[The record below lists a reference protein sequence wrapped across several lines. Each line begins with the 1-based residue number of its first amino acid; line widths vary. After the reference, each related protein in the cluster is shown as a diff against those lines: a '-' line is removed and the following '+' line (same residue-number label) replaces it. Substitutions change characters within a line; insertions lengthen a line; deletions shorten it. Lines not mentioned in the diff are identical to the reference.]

1 MNARNK
7 HSKLSSRGPGW
18 LRLLS
23 LLLAVQLLAGAGW
36 IDAELQP
43 FTSDGC
49 SRFPD
54 GLYGQADLWRFC
66 CVEHDLAYWRGGSW
80 DERLAADRALQACVA
95 GTGQDEIANLMLAGV
110 RLGGSPWWPT
120 SYRWGYGWP
129 WLRGY
134 QPLSEHELEQVD
146 QRLVEYRSGLTDTA
160 DKALPIDSVEVGNW
174 HRVSAQLYRSAQPS
188 RAGFAEIKQRGIR
201 SVLNLRALH
210 DDDDEAEGLGLE
222 LYRVPMYAFSLN
234 EDQVVEALRIIHQA
248 PKPILVHCLHGA
260 DRTGTIVA
268 LYRILFQNW
277 SKDAALREMTSDVY
291 GFHPLFGNLVD
302 FIRDSDLSK
311 LRGKI
316 FAETNPAY

>member
-1 MNARNK
+1 MIARNK
-7 HSKLSSRGPGW
+7 RSKSSFRGRW
-18 LRLLS
+18 FRLLS
-23 LLLAVQLLAGAGW
+23 LLLGVQLLAGAGFA
-36 IDAELQP
+36 AELQS

-54 GLYGQADLWRFC
+54 GLYGQADLWHSC

-95 GTGQDEIANLMLAGV
+95 ATGQDEIANLMLVGV

-134 QPLSEHELEQVD
+134 QPLSGDELLQVE
-146 QRLVEYRSGLTDTA
+146 QRLAEYRSGVTNPV
-160 DKALPIDSVEVGNW
+160 DKALPIESTEVGNW
-174 HRVSAQLYRSAQPS
+174 HQVSAQLYRSAQPS
-188 RAGFAEIKQRGIR
+188 PAGFAEIKQRGIR

-210 DDDDEAEGLGLE
+210 DDDDEADGLGLE

-234 EDQVVEALRIIHQA
+234 EDKVVEALRIIHRA

-268 LYRILFQNW
+268 LYRILFQHW
-277 SKDAALREMTSDVY
+277 SRDAAIREMTSDQY
-291 GFHPLFGNLVD
+291 GFHALFGNLVD
-302 FIRDSDLSK
+302 FIRGSDLNK
-311 LRGKI
+311 LREKV
-316 FAETNPAY
+316 FAETVPAY

>member
-1 MNARNK
+1 MTTRNK
-7 HSKLSSRGPGW
+7 LSEPPSHGQGW
-18 LRLLS
+18 LRLLP
-23 LLLAVQLLAGAGW
+23 LLLAVLLLTAGAGA
-36 IDAELQP
+36 AELQP
-43 FTSDGC
+43 FSSDGC

-54 GLYGQADLWRFC
+54 GHYGQADLWRFC

-80 DERLAADRALQACVA
+80 DERQVADRALQACVA
-95 GTGQDEIANLMLAGV
+95 ETGQDEIANLMLIGV

-134 QPLSEHELEQVD
+134 QPLSDNEQSQVE
-146 QRLVEYRSGLTDTA
+146 QRLAVYRSGLTNPD
-160 DKALPIDSVEVGNW
+160 DKALPIVSAEVGNW

-188 RAGFAEIKQRGIR
+188 RAGFAELQQLGIR

-210 DDDDEAEGLGLE
+210 DDDDEADGLGLE
-222 LYRVPMYAFSLN
+222 LYRVPMYAFSIN
-234 EDQVVEALRIIHQA
+234 EDQVAEALRIIHQA

-277 SKDAALREMTSDVY
+277 SVDAALREMTSDQY

-302 FIRDSDLSK
+302 LIRDSDLSK
-311 LRGKI
+311 LRENV
-316 FAETNPAY
+316 FAGTNPVN